1 MPVSIIG
8 VKSLQR
14 INTDKNFQQILALQK
29 IITEES
35 SHSTPVSLKWDE
47 IEKQLKEDLAKEL
60 QKPGAE
66 GIKISSYKAENHA
79 YDKKRIGSDEFF
91 SLINNR
97 WLQKLEQDFILEESF
112 RILLDYISIA
122 NIKN

>member
-1 MPVSIIG
+1 M
-8 VKSLQR
+8 
-14 INTDKNFQQILALQK
+14 
-29 IITEES
+29 
-35 SHSTPVSLKWDE
+35 KWDE

-91 SLINNR
+91 SLINSR
-97 WLQKLEQDFILEESF
+97 WVQKLEQDFILEESF